1 MPMKDLAALVSD
13 AAADPAAD
21 AILLAKQLGAHLTAI
36 AISPEPSPLYF
47 VASGSDVI
55 EGDRRSAAAS
65 ARQQLD
71 RFPEQALRSGLEFET
86 RHIAGPIDLA
96 AAEAARL
103 SRHYDLTVVA
113 QAKSD
118 KDGAWNRILE
128 AVLLD
133 SGRPVIALPEWWKE
147 PSLLT
152 NAVLAWDGSAPAA
165 RALADALPL
174 LRRSERVEIVTVAT
188 GDLESERVDHSGI
201 KRHLGRHGIGAA
213 TRILSDG
220 EPVSGA
226 LLAHVSDVGA
236 TLLIMGAFG
245 HSRLRE
251 IFLGGTTVDILGSMK
266 IPVLLSH

>member
-1 MPMKDLAALVSD
+1 MKDLAALVSD

-71 RFPEQALRSGLEFET
+71 RFSEQALRSGLEFET

-133 SGRPVIALPEWWKE
+133 SGARSS
-147 PSLLT
+147 PSR
-152 NAVLAWDGSAPAA
+152 N
-165 RALADALPL
+165 
-174 LRRSERVEIVTVAT
+174 
-188 GDLESERVDHSGI
+188 
-201 KRHLGRHGIGAA
+201 GRKSPPSSQTPSSPG
-213 TRILSDG
+213 
-220 EPVSGA
+220 
-226 LLAHVSDVGA
+226 
-236 TLLIMGAFG
+236 MGARRRRGPLPTRFR
-245 HSRLRE
+245 S
-251 IFLGGTTVDILGSMK
+251 
-266 IPVLLSH
+266 